1 MSKSVRHRKPT
12 PHPKAS
18 DLAHIDWT
26 KLRAPR
32 SNVPRKAIRQQNADG
47 SKFIFSDA
55 RQFLSHKRNNEGS
68 HDSDASSTAS
78 MKDAAL
84 QNNSLGQS
92 QTSQGGRL
100 KKVEEQG
107 QRPEVKEGKRV
118 LKEDAGTSSQQQQKN
133 YLHEFFDERMPP
145 LQGYHDLNG
154 AYRYGPPL
162 TNG

>member
-26 KLRAPR
+26 KLRDPR

-47 SKFIFSDA
+47 NKFIFSDA

-84 QNNSLGQS
+84 QNSSLGQS

-107 QRPEVKEGKRV
+107 RKRLEVKEVKRV
-118 LKEDAGTSSQQQQKN
+118 LKEDVGTSSQQQQKN
-133 YLHEFFDERMPP
+133 YFHEFFDERMPP
-145 LQGYHDLNG
+145 LQG
-154 AYRYGPPL
+154 
-162 TNG
+162 